1 MACDIANR
9 RGAWASTPAGRASP
23 DLRSAEIARRRTGAG
38 RVRGHLMRVSEGLL
52 AVTEL
57 ELIEQAKREI
67 TEKRRRITGL

>member
-1 MACDIANR
+1 
-9 RGAWASTPAGRASP
+9 
-23 DLRSAEIARRRTGAG
+23 
-38 RVRGHLMRVSEGLL
+38 MRVSEGLL

>member
-1 MACDIANR
+1 VGINPRPDEPRQIYEAPKSRDAEQ
-9 RGAWASTPAGRASP
+9 ARA
-23 DLRSAEIARRRTGAG
+23 AM
-38 RVRGHLMRVSEGLL
+38 RGHLMRVSEGLL

>member
-1 MACDIANR
+1 M
-9 RGAWASTPAGRASP
+9 
-23 DLRSAEIARRRTGAG
+23 
-38 RVRGHLMRVSEGLL
+38 RGHLMRVSEGLL